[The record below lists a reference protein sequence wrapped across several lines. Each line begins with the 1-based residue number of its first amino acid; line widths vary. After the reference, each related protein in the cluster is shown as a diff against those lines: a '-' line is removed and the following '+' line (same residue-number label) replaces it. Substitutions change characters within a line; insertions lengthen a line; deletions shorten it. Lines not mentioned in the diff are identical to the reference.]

1 MMLNVL
7 FLSFNDHFTYMRF
20 FTNHIKDC
28 IVTAKAAVTV
38 MAVVMA
44 AGTQVQAQDYSNYQK
59 LDSIVYPIYPYSRS
73 DYKYEFSYD
82 KDGNQIGYVQ
92 CLRNN
97 DFLRKSHSFTF
108 ANNEDISSYTVEA
121 VNDRG
126 VHKPSTNGRFDHYSD
141 GKLLSMDQSAPRFLD
156 GVNISRVFDE
166 TGRPTRFVREDKSR
180 DGFSSCEIESIQYDD
195 NGKIREFSWTFQRY
209 TYDFDFVSGDLIK
222 KYTSNEERKWF
233 FNSDGLLGSE
243 FEFVST
249 FNQEYDI
256 TETWE
261 SEKYYGFMEENHSS
275 CVGRFRRSIDREDEA
290 FIESIGG
297 REVYERDYNTWSEY
311 ETTYY
316 KSNSTY
322 DANGR
327 ISLRETFVTDRDYEY
342 TGELAFTEEFSYD
355 ANGNVSSRDYK
366 YGHLPYSVIIGFNE
380 AYSYDENN
388 RLIKEVVK
396 WWWSESSDETVYD
409 LEYWYDE
416 NGQKQVKEERKS
428 KTMPEPSSI
437 KEYDD
442 RGNLIVEI
450 ASSYGNTYRY
460 DYTYDEIGNMSGVT
474 VHLNGELSEKIEYDT
489 TIPSFKTG
497 GTLNVYDYVT
507 YSTYYNDLQQA
518 RYSDSHLFYLF
529 DQPFK
534 VKSYKYYDMG
544 EEREAQLYYS
554 KFIDEDSIDNI
565 TIDNDSD
572 VIYYDLQGRRYSSPV
587 KGVNIMKK
595 GDKTM
600 KIIR

>member
-7 FLSFNDHFTYMRF
+7 FLSFNDHFTHMRF

-38 MAVVMA
+38 MAVVMT
-44 AGTQVQAQDYSNYQK
+44 AGTDAQAQDYSNYQK
-59 LDSIVYPIYPYSRS
+59 LDSIVYPYPR
-73 DYKYEFSYD
+73 DNYKTEFTYD
-82 KDGNQIGYVQ
+82 EYGQIGYVQ
-92 CLRNN
+92 CFREDN
-97 DFLRKSHSFTF
+97 LRKSYNLTF
-108 ANNEDISSYTVEA
+108 RDEYISSYTVEA

-126 VHKPSTNGRFDHYSD
+126 VHQPTLYGSFDHYSD
-141 GKLLSMDQSAPRFLD
+141 GKLLSMDQRAPLLMN

-180 DGFSSCEIESIQYDD
+180 DGSISSQIESIQYDD
-195 NGKIREFSWTFQRY
+195 NGKIWQFSWTNQRY
-209 TYDFDFVSGDLIK
+209 SYDLDFVTGELIC
-222 KYTSNEERKWF
+222 KYTSNDERKWTF
-233 FNSDGLLGSE
+233 SSDGLLDYE
-243 FEFVST
+243 FEFIST
-249 FNQEYDI
+249 YNQEYDI

-261 SEKYYGFMEENHSS
+261 SEKYYGFTEENHSS
-275 CVGRFRRSIDREDEA
+275 CVSRIRQSIDREDEA

-297 REVYERDYNTWSEY
+297 REVYERDYNTWRES
-311 ETTYY
+311 TTYY
-316 KSNSTY
+316 KTNCTY

-327 ISLRETFVTDRDYEY
+327 ISLRETFATDRDYEY

-544 EEREAQLYYS
+544 EEREAQLFYS
-554 KFIDEDSIDNI
+554 KFIDDDSIDNI
-565 TIDNDSD
+565 TTDNDSD
-572 VIYYDLQGRRYSSPV
+572 VIYYDLQGRKYSSPV
-587 KGVNIMKK
+587 NGVNIMKK

-600 KIIR
+600 KIIGK